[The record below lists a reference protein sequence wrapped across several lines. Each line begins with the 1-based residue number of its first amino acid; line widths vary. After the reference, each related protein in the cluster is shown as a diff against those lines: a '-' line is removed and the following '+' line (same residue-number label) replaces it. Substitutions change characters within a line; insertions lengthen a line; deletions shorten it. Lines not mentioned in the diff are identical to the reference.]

1 MRSADKIYET
11 EDYTYL
17 VFYHPHKVEENGHV
31 CFNTDIVKVK
41 VNIKNAENIF
51 KKALQ
56 VLEAEIP
63 APSEECGFCGWIEEC
78 K

>member
-1 MRSADKIYET
+1 MAMKQMIIPSY
-11 EDYTYL
+11 YTTL
-17 VFYHPHKVEENGHV
+17 PHQGEEKGHV
-31 CFNTDIVKVK
+31 CFNTDLVTIK

-63 APSEECGFCGWIEEC
+63 APPPKKVDFVSGLIIVIVR
-78 K
+78 